1 MGADRTMLGRLP
13 RESRVALGVIASLA
27 IVATIGPMIVHW
39 APNEQLDI
47 VKLASQPPSLAH
59 PLGTDRFSRDLL
71 SRVLHGARLS
81 LSVALLSVVLS
92 TSVGVLY
99 GTVAGWNGGWIDAA
113 LMRVLDALLA
123 IPRVLLLV
131 AMLALWTP
139 VPVGVLILLL
149 GLTGWFGTSRLVRA
163 EVMAARD
170 REYVLAARGLGASA
184 SRLVFRHVWPNVLGP
199 VIVSATLGV
208 ANVVVLEAGLAYLGV
223 GAREPA
229 SSWGRIFRDGAD
241 SFAHDWWVA
250 FFPGIAIVITA
261 LAFNVL
267 GDGLRDALDPRNL
280 VRSPA
285 GTAPGA
291 DITSQPVVDA

>member
-1 MGADRTMLGRLP
+1 MRAERSLLARLP
-13 RESRVALGVIASLA
+13 RESRIALGVIAALA
-27 IVATIGPMIVHW
+27 LLALLGPLVVHW

-47 VKLASQPPSLAH
+47 VHLASRPPSLAH

-71 SRVLHGARLS
+71 SRVIHGARLS
-81 LSVALLSVVLS
+81 LSVALLSVLLS
-92 TSVGVLY
+92 TTVGLLY
-99 GTVAGWNGGWIDAA
+99 GTVAGWNGGWVDAA
-113 LMRVLDALLA
+113 LMRLLDALLA

-131 AMLALWTP
+131 AMLALFTP
-139 VPVGVLILLL
+139 VPLGVLILLL
-149 GLTGWFGTSRLVRA
+149 GLTGWFGVSRLVRA

-184 SRLVFRHVWPNVLGP
+184 SRLVFHHVWPNVLGP

-229 SSWGRIFRDGAD
+229 ASWGRIFRDGAD
-241 SFAHDWWVA
+241 SFAHAWWVA
-250 FFPGIAIVITA
+250 FFPGIAIVVTA

-280 VRSPA
+280 VRSPM
-285 GTAPGA
+285 GTGSRPG
-291 DITSQPVVDA
+291 ITPQPIVDG